1 MKVELAY
8 MQYNISD
15 SQALPWCFIFI
26 ILIMAYL
33 DTLLLCSV

>member
-15 SQALPWCFIFI
+15 SQALPCFIFI

>member
-15 SQALPWCFIFI
+15 SQALPYFIFI